1 MILLIVTLLYII
13 HKKEIEKMTSKKELV
28 DFYKERLATNERWAL
43 RALERI
49 AMRQTEYELENDLTN
64 ESNKVGFSGPD
75 AEILTSFYRVVK
87 KGYSLT
93 PGQKAVLFRKIPKYA
108 GQLVN
113 ISLLEGKLIKEGR
126 TYKFA
131 RT

>member
-1 MILLIVTLLYII
+1 MT
-13 HKKEIEKMTSKKELV
+13 KKDVIEY
-28 DFYKERLATNERWAL
+28 YKAKLSTDEGWAI
-43 RALERI
+43 RGLERI

-75 AEILTSFYRVVK
+75 AEILTSFYTIVK

-93 PGQKAVLFRKIPKYA
+93 SGQKAVLFRKIPKYA

>member
-1 MILLIVTLLYII
+1 MT
-13 HKKEIEKMTSKKELV
+13 KKDVIEY
-28 DFYKERLATNERWAL
+28 YKAKLSTNEGWAI
-43 RALERI
+43 RGLERI
-49 AMRQTEYELENDLTN
+49 AMRQTEYELENELTHEN
-64 ESNKVGFSGPD
+64 NKVGFSGPD

-93 PGQKAVLFRKIPKYA
+93 PKQKAILFQKIPKYA

-113 ISLLEGKLIKEGR
+113 ISLDEGKLIKEGR
-126 TYKFA
+126 TYRFA

>member
-1 MILLIVTLLYII
+1 MT
-13 HKKEIEKMTSKKELV
+13 KKDVIEY
-28 DFYKERLATNERWAL
+28 YKAKLSTNEGWAL
-43 RALERI
+43 RGLERI
-49 AMRQTEYELENDLTN
+49 AMRQTEYELENELTHEN
-64 ESNKVGFSGPD
+64 NKVGFSGPD

-93 PGQKAVLFRKIPKYA
+93 PKQKAILFQKIPKYA

-113 ISLLEGKLIKEGR
+113 ISLDEGKLIKEGR

>member
-1 MILLIVTLLYII
+1 MT
-13 HKKEIEKMTSKKELV
+13 KKDVIEY
-28 DFYKERLATNERWAL
+28 YKAKLSTDEGWAI
-43 RALERI
+43 RGLERI

>member
-1 MILLIVTLLYII
+1 MT
-13 HKKEIEKMTSKKELV
+13 KKDVIEYYRAKLS
-28 DFYKERLATNERWAL
+28 TNEGWAL
-43 RALERI
+43 RGLERI
-49 AMRQTEYELENDLTN
+49 AMRQTEYELENDLTHEN
-64 ESNKVGFSGPD
+64 NKVGFSGPD

-93 PGQKAVLFRKIPKYA
+93 PKQKVILFHKIPKYA
-108 GQLVN
+108 GQLVE
-113 ISLLEGKLIKEGR
+113 IYLLEGKLIKEGR